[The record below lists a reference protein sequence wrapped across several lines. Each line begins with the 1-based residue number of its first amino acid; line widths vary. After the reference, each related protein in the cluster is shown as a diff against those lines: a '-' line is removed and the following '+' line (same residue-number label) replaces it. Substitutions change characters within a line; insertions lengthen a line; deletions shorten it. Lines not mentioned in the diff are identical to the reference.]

1 MSGTRTF
8 AGKSVVITGAAR
20 GIGAALARRF
30 ASERAK
36 LALLDLD
43 SEAVAKQAAEI
54 AATGAQA
61 FGARCDV
68 TSLDDC
74 RAAMRSVLD
83 AYGAI
88 DVLVNNAGIT
98 HLSRFRET
106 EVDVVRR
113 VLEVNLFGAVNCTK
127 AALEPLLAQR
137 GLIVAISSVAGF
149 APLAKRTA
157 YSASKFA
164 LHGFFESLRSE
175 HRDEGLGVLLACPYY
190 VETDIGRSALGGDGS
205 PAGDPRDDA
214 RGAGN
219 PDDVAAAIVAAAR
232 RDRRLLLI
240 TAQAKLAW
248 LLAHV
253 APSLYE
259 RLMTR
264 RVFGA

>member
-98 HLSRFRET
+98 HLSRFR
-106 EVDVVRR
+106 
-113 VLEVNLFGAVNCTK
+113 GA
-127 AALEPLLAQR
+127 R
-137 GLIVAISSVAGF
+137 
-149 APLAKRTA
+149 
-157 YSASKFA
+157 
-164 LHGFFESLRSE
+164 
-175 HRDEGLGVLLACPYY
+175 
-190 VETDIGRSALGGDGS
+190 
-205 PAGDPRDDA
+205 
-214 RGAGN
+214 
-219 PDDVAAAIVAAAR
+219 AAAR
-232 RDRRLLLI
+232 PARSDRRDLERRGLRPTRQANRLLREQVRAARVLRVA
-240 TAQAKLAW
+240 AQ
-248 LLAHV
+248 
-253 APSLYE
+253 
-259 RLMTR
+259 
-264 RVFGA
+264 